1 MNMQSKHLA
10 CRLLVAAGLVVAA
23 PPSWAAGSDD
33 CNARPNP
40 TLKGAEM
47 SQKLRRC
54 NSVLKPSK
62 AADPDIII
70 PAPIIDDP
78 LAIHPKDVPKDKPL
92 VN

>member
-1 MNMQSKHLA
+1 MDTPSKHLTS
-10 CRLLVAAGLVVAA
+10 RLLVAVSLFSVASS
-23 PPSWAAGSDD
+23 PWAAKIDN
-33 CNARPNP
+33 CNAPADP

-62 AADPDIII
+62 SADPDIII

-78 LAIHPKDVPKDKPL
+78 LTIHPKDVPPDESL
-92 VN
+92 TR